1 MTAETTAPAPA
12 AAPPSLSRR
21 LWVFGGILLGMLL
34 STLDQSVVAAALP
47 SVVHD
52 VGGLEHFAW
61 VFTGYGLTLS
71 ITTIVG
77 GKLGD
82 LFGHRLVYLGGVV
95 VFIAGSMLC
104 GLAGNMSQLIA
115 FRVIQGIG
123 GGALVV
129 ASFSLIGQLFEP
141 AERAK
146 YAGYSTSVFAVASV
160 AGPLVGGAVTDAIG
174 WRWVFYVNL
183 PLGLLTLAVVAFLL
197 PTAATRGRP
206 KIDYTGAAL
215 LAALSVCVALLAGR
229 VGSLDAVLSTRG
241 IALIVAIV
249 VLIPAWIVVERR
261 AAEPMIPLSLF
272 GNSTFVLSNTITMLA
287 GFAILATVN
296 FLPLFLQAASG
307 ASAVTSGLLL
317 IPMMFGLLVASTLV
331 GRRIAETKKYR
342 WFPVASMAV
351 AALASY
357 LLSTMDADT
366 PWPLVV
372 VYSVLLGVGSGLSMQ
387 VFMVAVQGCAP
398 PAQIGAVT
406 AAVTYARLVGASFGI
421 SAFGAVFSA
430 RLATELPRHVPGD
443 GAQSM
448 TNLTA
453 DALDKLPE
461 NLRQG
466 FTEAYADSLGTVFFV
481 AVPVLLLAL
490 VLSLA
495 MRDRA
500 LGE

>member
-1 MTAETTAPAPA
+1 MTAETVAAPA
-12 AAPPSLSRR
+12 AAPTLRRR
-21 LWVFGGILLGMLL
+21 LLVFGGILLGMLL
-34 STLDQSVVAAALP
+34 STLDQSIIGAALP

-52 VGGLEHFAW
+52 LGGLEHFAW

-82 LFGHRLVYLGGVV
+82 LFGHRVVYLSGVV
-95 VFIAGSMLC
+95 VFVTGSMLC
-104 GLAGNMSQLIA
+104 GLSGNMTQMIA
-115 FRVIQGIG
+115 FRVVQGIG

-160 AGPLVGGAVTDAIG
+160 AGPLLGGVVTDAVG
-174 WRWVFYVNL
+174 WRWAFYVNL
-183 PLGLLTLAVVAFLL
+183 PLGLLTLVAVAFLL
-197 PTAATRGRP
+197 PGSATRGRP
-206 KIDYTGAAL
+206 KIDYPGAAL

-229 VGSLDAVLSTRG
+229 AGSLDAVLSARG
-241 IALIVAIV
+241 IGLIVAIV
-249 VLIPAWIVVERR
+249 VIVPVWIAVERR

-272 GNSTFVLSNTITMLA
+272 GKSTVVLSNAITMLA

-307 ASAVTSGLLL
+307 ASALTSGLVL
-317 IPMMFGLLVASTLV
+317 IPMMFGLVATSTLV
-331 GRRIAETKKYR
+331 GRRIARTKKYR

-366 PWPLVV
+366 PWLLVV
-372 VYSVLLGVGSGLSMQ
+372 AYSVLLGIGSGLSMQ
-387 VFMVAVQGCAP
+387 VFVVAVQGCVP
-398 PAQIGAVT
+398 PAQIGT
-406 AAVTYARLVGASFGI
+406 ATATVTYARLVGASFGV
-421 SAFGAVFSA
+421 SAFGAVFSS
-430 RLATELPRHVPGD
+430 RLATELPKHLPG
-443 GAQSM
+443 GSAQTM

-453 DALDKLPE
+453 AALDKLPDDV
-461 NLRQG
+461 RHG
-466 FTEAYADSLGTVFFV
+466 FTGAYADSLGSVFFI
-481 AVPVLLLAL
+481 AVPVLLVAL
-490 VLSLA
+490 VLSLGL
-495 MRDRA
+495 RDRA